1 MMAVLKNA
9 RAAMVSLDTMDV
21 LQDPLCVNPTANV
34 GKYVLFLTPF
44 LSLFL
49 VFPGCCLFTGGKLT
63 DS

>member
-9 RAAMVSLDTMDV
+9 RAAMVSLDTKDV
-21 LQDPLCVNPTANV
+21 LQDPVCVNPAANV

-44 LSLFL
+44 LSLFF